1 MSYRYVGIYFQKKVY
16 FIIKK
21 IETIFFFN
29 FQDSVSIDEGP
40 RNTPQASQAED
51 SPGKKR
57 KFGITIAAAPVINIR
72 DTGTECQNSSF
83 SILCDEDLPIFHDLR
98 KLKKPSSTEESYSG
112 TGDGDDDEVV
122 CLTPPNHLELGSCF
136 ESNTTEG
143 DDDGE
148 SIFVL
153 GVFPPRSQN
162 SPGLSQT

>member
-1 MSYRYVGIYFQKKVY
+1 MQVFIFKK
-16 FIIKK
+16 KSTSSK
-21 IETIFFFN
+21 RSKQFFFN

-83 SILCDEDLPIFHDLR
+83 SIICDEDLPIFHDLR

-122 CLTPPNHLELGSCF
+122 CLTPPNHLELARCF

-153 GVFPPRSQN
+153 DVFPPRSQN